1 MELGF
6 IPKIIQARE
15 AAVGKIEIKKGLIN
29 ILITNQRFVL
39 RAKRDSIQKENK
51 KFIKKTIDK
60 TIASFEIFPRN
71 IQKKIPETIKTVE
84 QIPVRNKY
92 FVLSRA

>member
-1 MELGF
+1 MV
-6 IPKIIQARE
+6 KSKA
-15 AAVGKIEIKKGLIN
+15 KKGLIN

-71 IQKKIPETIKTVE
+71 IPKKIPETIKTVE